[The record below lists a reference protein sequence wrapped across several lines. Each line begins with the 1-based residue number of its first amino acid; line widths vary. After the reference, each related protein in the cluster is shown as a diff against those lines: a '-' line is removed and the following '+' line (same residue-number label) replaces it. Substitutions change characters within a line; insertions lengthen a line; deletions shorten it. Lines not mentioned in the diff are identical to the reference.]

1 MKPITEFKF
10 RFKESR
16 DYVHGTDIYKS
27 FCDHWQRESEEQL
40 QSLQISFHGIARKN
54 LELHEGALED
64 EKTKVLLSV
73 IQKNGDRLK
82 FSLRES
88 DDAPS
93 ERYAYD
99 EEAVVSGWA
108 MGKDGLSGILEK
120 PSPEYS
126 TIESLVALNKAF
138 LTELH
143 KPKGKWLFAR
153 LKVKGFLPQHCE
165 QMRLVTSAS
174 SNLRLVRS
182 KIEIDGEY
190 FGEIYFSLT

>member
-10 RFKESR
+10 RFKGSR

-27 FCDHWQRESEEQL
+27 FCDYWQRENEEQL
-40 QSLQISFHGIARKN
+40 QRLQLSFHGVVHQN
-54 LELHEGALED
+54 LELHEGSLED
-64 EKTKVLLSV
+64 EKTKILLSV
-73 IQKNGDRLK
+73 LQKDGARLK

-99 EEAVVSGWA
+99 EEAVVSGWR
-108 MGKDGLSGILEK
+108 MGEDGLSGILEN

-143 KPKGKWLFAR
+143 KPNGKWLFAR
-153 LKVKGFLPQHCE
+153 LKVKGLLPQSCE
-165 QMRLVTSAS
+165 LIRLMTSAS

-182 KIEIDGEY
+182 KVEIDGEP